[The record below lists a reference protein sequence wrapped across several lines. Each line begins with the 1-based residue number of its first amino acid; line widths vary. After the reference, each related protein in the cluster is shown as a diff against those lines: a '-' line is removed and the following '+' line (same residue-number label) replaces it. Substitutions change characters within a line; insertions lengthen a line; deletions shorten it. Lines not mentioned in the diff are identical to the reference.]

1 MSTLINQNNNLIEK
15 LIPILEN
22 KGLVIPNKQDL
33 VLLLENKDA
42 NKMFEFFLDQY
53 ETNITNKIIKKKV
66 NFYFL
71 NQNEIEKYFKLIDK
85 KISLQKEIEEK
96 KKKLLEIKKKRNSII
111 IKNQEQLNKLK
122 KNQKEELLSD
132 IKNKI
137 LSLAINPIDTLKKK
151 LEKNFSIENYK
162 YNHCYF
168 QNNNPENNIDNETE
182 QENFNILE
190 FLNQISSQV
199 SILN

>member
-1 MSTLINQNNNLIEK
+1 MSSLINQNDNLIEK

-22 KGLVIPNKQDL
+22 KGLTIPSKQDL
-33 VLLLENKDA
+33 ILLLENKDL
-42 NKMFEFFLDQY
+42 NKMFQFFLDQY
-53 ETNITNKIIKKKV
+53 ETNTINKIIKKKV

-71 NQNEIEKYFKLIDK
+71 NQNEIEKYFQLIEK
-85 KISLQKEIEEK
+85 KISLQKEIDEK
-96 KKKLLEIKKKRNSII
+96 KKQLLELKNKRNKII

-122 KNQKEELLSD
+122 KNQKEEILSD

-137 LSLAINPIDTLKKK
+137 LSFAINPIDTLKKK

-168 QNNNPENNIDNETE
+168 QNNNPLIY
-182 QENFNILE
+182 
-190 FLNQISSQV
+190 
-199 SILN
+199 